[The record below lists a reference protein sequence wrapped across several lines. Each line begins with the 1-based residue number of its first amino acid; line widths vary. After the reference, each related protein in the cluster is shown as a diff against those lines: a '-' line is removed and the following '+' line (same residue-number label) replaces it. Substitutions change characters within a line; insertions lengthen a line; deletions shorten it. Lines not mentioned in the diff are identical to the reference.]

1 MAGREDEDPSAID
14 SEFIERS
21 HLTYAVPLSSSPDL
35 AEVLKQSS
43 SKGSTSSLFKSL
55 EQREFLFF
63 DESIHVYLILR
74 TPRRDEE
81 YLRPLL
87 ARISLSLEAHVMN
100 SNALGRDHSPPA
112 SEVIFS
118 DDAVERSVEADKVDN
133 ANTESERG
141 DNLPLI
147 LHEDGEEEDRERY
160 SFAIWKVPVLISRP
174 RIRLQ
179 SPTVVFAAAAH
190 LRAPVTPDEN
200 GADVNDSDPGIVRNG
215 YLQSRAPVGL
225 NLLEPFAHD
234 PALRGFKPR
243 LSAQRVSL
251 VVPVTHS
258 KDFRQPIRGLQNLS
272 FRVVA
277 AVHTRVKFARPN
289 TQPASSTVIAMLELD
304 FTPYFDCETL
314 LTNISLSLPSGV
326 VTDMNS
332 DAGLKL
338 PLSCVAHDHV
348 TFLYR
353 LAPTE
358 HEQLLE
364 GAPMAVTL
372 SGTPRASMAPATR
385 DLEIS
390 IEAKALV
397 RPGECT
403 PRLKMAWSTPV
414 DFTPPVNPG
423 FGASSMAPPLQRA
436 HRPSQLS
443 IDGAASMVN
452 PAVARPDSLPGLEAA
467 TQRNVETTIPD
478 FGITITFSGPEKP
491 ARVGEEFCWSVFVV
505 NRSGTAALPISNA
518 PPVSRKL
525 ALRVIPKRRR
535 TNEARVVRPPSRRQQ
550 LATAAAAAAASAKGK
565 KDPAAREQ
573 ELIADA
579 VVDENVVHAMHRSS
593 LVEGYDVLCLSAD
606 ARVGPLAPGACHVV
620 DLRFVALRAG
630 TLTIEA
636 VRVVDMVSQEHV
648 DVRELPTIHVEPEQA
663 ES

>member
-1 MAGREDEDPSAID
+1 MAGLEDDDPSTID
-14 SEFIERS
+14 SEFIEKS

-43 SKGSTSSLFKSL
+43 SKGSTSSSFKSL

-74 TPRRDEE
+74 TPRCDEE

-87 ARISLSLEAHVMN
+87 ARISLSLEAYVVN
-100 SNALGRDHSPPA
+100 SNALDRDHSPPA
-112 SEVIFS
+112 SEIIFS
-118 DDAVERSVEADKVDN
+118 DDAVERTLEAAKADN
-133 ANTESERG
+133 ASESERG
-141 DNLPLI
+141 DNLPVI
-147 LHEDGEEEDRERY
+147 LHDESEEEAKERY

-179 SPTVVFAAAAH
+179 SPTIVFAAAAH
-190 LRAPVTPDEN
+190 LRAHVTADEN
-200 GADVNDSDPGIVRNG
+200 GADVEDSDGGIVRNG

-234 PALRGFKPR
+234 PALHGFKPR

-251 VVPVTHS
+251 VVPVTQS
-258 KDFRQPIRGLQNLS
+258 KDFRQPIRSLQNLS

-289 TQPASSTVIAMLELD
+289 ALPASSTVIAMLELD
-304 FTPYFDCETL
+304 FTPYFDCETV
-314 LTNISLSLPSGV
+314 LTNISLNLPSGV

-332 DAGLKL
+332 DSGLKL

-358 HEQLLE
+358 HDQLLE
-364 GAPMAVTL
+364 GAPVAVTVP
-372 SGTPRASMAPATR
+372 GTPRASMAPAAR
-385 DLEIS
+385 DLDIS
-390 IEAKALV
+390 IEVKALI

-478 FGITITFSGPEKP
+478 FGITITFSGPKKP

-505 NRSGTAALPISNA
+505 NRSGTSALPISNA

-535 TNEARVVRPPSRRQQ
+535 TNDVRVVRPPTRRQQ
-550 LATAAAAAAASAKGK
+550 PAAAKGK

-579 VVDENVVHAMHRSS
+579 VVDENMVHAMHRSS

-630 TLTIEA
+630 TLAIEA

-648 DVRELPTIHVEPEQA
+648 DVRELPTIHVEPDLA